1 MEPVYGLMGVIGDQ
15 WCSMRLMRAIDVVEG
30 W

>member
-1 MEPVYGLMGVIGDQ
+1 MEPTYGLMEVIGGQ
-15 WCSMRLMRAIDVVEG
+15 RGSMRLMRAIDVVEG